1 MKYYMWE
8 SAVHTGTSGEIIT
21 DNPEVM
27 QRVEAGVKL
36 IQQLLTASG
45 LNWKHAYYWPGDFY
59 YAYIAVDDAMTI
71 EALTEKLG
79 SGILRPA
86 NADDKAHKYGKDG
99 KDLTVAEY
107 MQPEK

>member
-8 SAVHTGTSGEIIT
+8 SVVHTGTSGEIVT
-21 DNPEVM
+21 DNPEVNE
-27 QRVEAGVKL
+27 RVDAAVNL

-45 LNWKHAYYWPGDFY
+45 LNWKHAYYWPGDLY
-59 YAYIAVDDAMTI
+59 YAYVAVDDAMAI

-86 NADDKAHKYGKDG
+86 NADDKAYKYNKTGKE
-99 KDLTVAEY
+99 LTVAEY
-107 MQPEK
+107 MQSE